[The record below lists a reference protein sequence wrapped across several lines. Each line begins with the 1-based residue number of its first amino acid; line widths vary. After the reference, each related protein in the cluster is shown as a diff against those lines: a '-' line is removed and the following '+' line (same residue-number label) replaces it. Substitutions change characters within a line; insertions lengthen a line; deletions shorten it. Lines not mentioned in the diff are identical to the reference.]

1 MGSNTATIALLAW
14 YEAMGVA
21 MGILQLA
28 DLAAKRS
35 LGAPEVI
42 VPLLMT
48 AIQIPW
54 IFAPALE
61 PLLARVPPHVA
72 FRRIGLFS
80 NLPLLLIA
88 FIVVEPLGAGGRGTG
103 NLWLFVAALCAFYAI
118 HTAYIPHRGALL
130 SANVPPHVRG
140 RIYGMWTAITL
151 LSMVA
156 SSKLGGYLLDR
167 DPRWLRVLFPACAL
181 LSIAGL
187 FRLSRIRWRGWKRR
201 HRERVRGAGA
211 WAAFM
216 NAWRDAF
223 RILRHDRP
231 FRTYEI
237 GFMLYGFGFLMFVPQ
252 AVVYAE
258 QDLEL
263 SYDAWTWA
271 RGVAFPVGIGLTAV
285 FAGRLSDR
293 FGVVRMTAAA
303 FALLGGVFLSMP
315 HVETETAVIVVWGV
329 FGIVMA
335 AVDVGWSLGPLH
347 FAPEGRASAYAAV
360 HFGLVGV
367 RSVFAPGLG
376 YLLKSGVSFTFAC
389 SVSALFAFGAS
400 LTVAVFVSRR
410 GAG

>member
-1 MGSNTATIALLAW
+1 MKLSPI
-14 YEAMGVA
+14 
-21 MGILQLA
+21 GIRRILHLA
-28 DLAAKRS
+28 DFVAKRS

-48 AIQIPW
+48 ATQIPW
-54 IFAPALE
+54 IFAPAVE

-130 SANVPPHVRG
+130 STNIPPHVRG
-140 RIYGMWTAITL
+140 RVYGMWTAITL
-151 LSMVA
+151 LMMVA
-156 SSKLGGYLLDR
+156 SSKLGGFLLDR
-167 DPRWLRVLFPACAL
+167 DPRWLRVLFPVCAL
-181 LSIAGL
+181 LSMAGL
-187 FRLSRIRWRGWKRR
+187 FRLGRIRWRGWKRR
-201 HRERVRGAGA
+201 HAKRERGAGA
-211 WAAFM
+211 WAAFV
-216 NAWRDAF
+216 NAWKDAF
-223 RILRHDRP
+223 RILRDDRS

-258 QDLEL
+258 QDLGL
-263 SYDAWTWA
+263 SYGAWTWA
-271 RGVAFPVGIGLTAV
+271 RGVAFPVGIGLAAAL
-285 FAGRLSDR
+285 AGRLSDR
-293 FGVVRMTAAA
+293 FGVVRTTAAA
-303 FALLGGVFLSMP
+303 FALLAGVFLSMP
-315 HVETETAVIVVWGV
+315 HVETEAAVIVVWGL

-347 FAPEGRASAYAAV
+347 FAPKDRASAYVAV

-367 RSVFAPGLG
+367 RSAVAPALG
-376 YLLKSGVSFTFAC
+376 YLLKTGISFTFTCA
-389 SVSALFAFGAS
+389 VSALFAVGAS
-400 LTVAVFVSRR
+400 LTVALVVPRR
-410 GAG
+410 